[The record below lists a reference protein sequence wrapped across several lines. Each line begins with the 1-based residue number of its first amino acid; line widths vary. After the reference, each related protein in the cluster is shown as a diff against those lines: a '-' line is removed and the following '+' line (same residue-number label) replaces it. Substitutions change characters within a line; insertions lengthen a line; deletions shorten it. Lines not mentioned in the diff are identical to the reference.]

1 MPFSRDPLDISQNKI
16 MELERSIFL
25 LQENVTELSRHIKE
39 TQQYLVKLAHHQ
51 SDIAKRLSTWP
62 FLAVDTS
69 GEN

>member
-1 MPFSRDPLDISQNKI
+1 

-69 GEN
+69 GEK